1 MFMSTVHQEEK
12 TKAMRFK
19 VWIELLSLLLIVIGA
34 LNWGLIGLFKFN
46 VVAWLAKRTFKS
58 LEPIVYILVGLA
70 AVLNVLS
77 RDYYLTFLGP
87 AAFPCGSLVE
97 RVPEKADTEV
107 DVFVAPNVNVIYWA
121 AEPNSDASKP
131 KPSPWIAYDQY
142 ANAGV
147 VRSDATGKATLK
159 FRNPASYNVPWRG
172 TIPAH
177 VHYRVC
183 SMSGMMSRVE
193 TIKLS

>member
-1 MFMSTVHQEEK
+1 MQDEQHASMKFRM
-12 TKAMRFK
+12 
-19 VWIELLSLLLIVIGA
+19 WIELLSLLLIVVGA

-46 VVAWLAKRTFKS
+46 AVAWLAQRTFKS
-58 LEPIVYILVGLA
+58 LEPVVYVLVGLA

-97 RVPEKADTEV
+97 RIPEKADTEV
-107 DVFVAPNVNVIYWA
+107 DVFVTPNANVIYWA
-121 AEPNSDASKP
+121 AEPSTNV
-131 KPSPWIAYDQY
+131 KPSPWIAYDKY

-159 FRNPASYNVPWRG
+159 FRNPAQYNVPWRG
-172 TIPAH
+172 TLPAH

-183 SMSGMMSRVE
+183 NMGGMMSRVE
-193 TIKLS
+193 TAKIQ